1 MVPRKSARD
10 GEALSILK
18 AVTSA
23 VPGVV
28 AREDNKGS
36 IIEKVFY
43 IYRII

>member
-1 MVPRKSARD
+1 MVPQKRARD

-23 VPGVV
+23 VPGVAV
-28 AREDNKGS
+28 RKDNKGS
-36 IIEKVFY
+36 IIEKIFY